1 MSIFNFLRNPVMEI
15 IANVAKNAGTM
26 GDTRDRIQG
35 YVGTVTGSWIGGD
48 EQAFEQEIKT
58 RVIPMTVDF
67 IAALTG
73 LNTNTQKAVDI
84 MDKAD
89 AAAKGVADQM
99 KGEFSQI

>member
-1 MSIFNFLRNPVMEI
+1 MSIFNFLRNPVAEI

-26 GDTRDRIQG
+26 GDTRDRING
-35 YVGTVTGSWIGGD
+35 YIGTVTGSWIGGD
-48 EQAFEQEIKT
+48 EQAFEQEIKS

-67 IAALTG
+67 INSLTG

-89 AAAKGVADQM
+89 AAAKGLADQM